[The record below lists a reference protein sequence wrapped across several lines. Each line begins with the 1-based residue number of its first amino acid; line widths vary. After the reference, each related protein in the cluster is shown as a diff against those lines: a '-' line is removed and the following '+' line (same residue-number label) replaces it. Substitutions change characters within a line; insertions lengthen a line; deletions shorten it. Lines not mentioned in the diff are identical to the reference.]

1 MEFFEVEWKKRLY
14 FSWKPPE
21 TNCATICLI
30 TATISLNIIIHLRE
44 INDYI
49 PNIQPF

>member
-1 MEFFEVEWKKRLY
+1 MLY

-30 TATISLNIIIHLRE
+30 TATISLFKDIVAVIKQIVAQFVSGGFQE
-44 INDYI
+44 K
-49 PNIQPF
+49 